1 MTGPF
6 PINHCAARMVS
17 TRLGARCRD
26 LSEAF
31 EETAVVSAGMSDE
44 SGRPTAIELKRD
56 SHLKLTW
63 DDGVI
68 ARFDIADLRL
78 ACPCA
83 GCRSRRDKGQR
94 SIPDDGRPIAAID
107 ARLVGSYALGV
118 EWQDGRCSS
127 IYSFD
132 RLRAWAENPR
142 TTPPDIG

>member
-1 MTGPF
+1 
-6 PINHCAARMVS
+6 
-17 TRLGARCRD
+17 
-26 LSEAF
+26 
-31 EETAVVSAGMSDE
+31 MSDE
-44 SGRPTAIELKRD
+44 SGRPTAIELDRD

-68 ARFDIADLRL
+68 ARFDIVDLRL

-83 GCRSRRDKGQR
+83 GCRSRREKGQR
-94 SIPDDGRPIAAID
+94 PIPDDGQPIAAVD

-132 RLRAWAENPR
+132 RLREWAENPR